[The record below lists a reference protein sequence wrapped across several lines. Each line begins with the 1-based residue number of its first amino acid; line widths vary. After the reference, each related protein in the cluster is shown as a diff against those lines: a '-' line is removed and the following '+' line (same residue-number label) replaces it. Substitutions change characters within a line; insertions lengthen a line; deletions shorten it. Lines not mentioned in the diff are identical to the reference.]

1 MSVRR
6 WVDAFAALSIGLG
19 AAGAAQAGPTFDK
32 VKQAGQI
39 SCGVPTGIAGFAAP
53 DSQGHW
59 AGFDVDV
66 CRALSAA
73 IFGNADKVKYVPLTA
88 QQRFTALQSGE
99 VDLLSNNTTDTL
111 QRDTELG
118 LNFAPVVFYDGQG
131 FLVPKKLGVNIA
143 KELNGATICVQ
154 PGTTTELNLADYF
167 RANKMEFK
175 PVVIEKRD
183 EALSAFFSGRCDVF
197 TGDSSALNADRLSQ
211 APNPDD
217 YIILPERISKEP
229 LAPVVRHGDDQWDDI
244 VRWAVYALI
253 EAEEKGITQKNV
265 DDKLKSD
272 DPNVKRMLGVTP
284 GMGKALG
291 LDEKWA
297 YNEIKLVGNY
307 GEIFDRTLGKDT
319 ELKFERGLNNL
330 WTQGGLMYAD
340 ADPLIEIGAAEVSER
355 WRRTSSG
362 DRRVPP
368 RGATPRSAT
377 SSTRCCSS
385 RSSLRSER
393 FLFTT
398 R

>member
-1 MSVRR
+1 MKIGRLALGVGA
-6 WVDAFAALSIGLG
+6 VGFAACFG
-19 AAGAAQAGPTFDK
+19 AAAQAGPTLDK
-32 VKQAGQI
+32 VKAAGQI

-53 DSQGHW
+53 DNQGHW
-59 AGFDVDV
+59 AGFDVDI

-73 IFGNADKVKYVPLTA
+73 IFGAADKVKYVPLTA

-118 LNFAPVVFYDGQG
+118 LNFAPVVFYDGQA
-131 FLVPKKLGVNIA
+131 FLVAKKLGVKSA

-197 TGDSSALNADRLSQ
+197 TGDSAALNADRLSQ
-211 APNPDD
+211 APTPDD
-217 YIILPERISKEP
+217 YVILPERISKEP
-229 LAPVVRHGDDQWDDI
+229 LAPAIRQGDEQWDDI
-244 VRWAVYALI
+244 VRWVVYALI
-253 EAEEKGITQKNV
+253 EAEERGITTKNV
-265 DDKLKSD
+265 DDMLKSD

-297 YNEIKLVGNY
+297 YNEVKMVGNY

-319 ELKFERGLNNL
+319 ELKFDRGLNNL
-330 WTQGGLMYAD
+330 WKKGGLLYAM
-340 ADPLIEIGAAEVSER
+340 PIR
-355 WRRTSSG
+355 
-362 DRRVPP
+362 
-368 RGATPRSAT
+368 
-377 SSTRCCSS
+377 
-385 RSSLRSER
+385 
-393 FLFTT
+393 
-398 R
+398 

>member
-1 MSVRR
+1 
-6 WVDAFAALSIGLG
+6 
-19 AAGAAQAGPTFDK
+19 
-32 VKQAGQI
+32 
-39 SCGVPTGIAGFAAP
+39 
-53 DSQGHW
+53 
-59 AGFDVDV
+59 
-66 CRALSAA
+66 
-73 IFGNADKVKYVPLTA
+73 VPLTA

-131 FLVPKKLGVNIA
+131 FLVPKKLGVKSA

-183 EALSAFFSGRCDVF
+183 EVLSAFFSGRCDVY
-197 TGDSSALNADRLSQ
+197 TNDSSALNADRLSQ

-217 YIILPERISKEP
+217 YVILPERISKEP

-244 VRWAVYALI
+244 VRWVVYALI
-253 EAEEKGITQKNV
+253 EAEEKGITSKNV
-265 DDKLKSD
+265 DEKLKSD
-272 DPNVKRMLGVTP
+272 EPYIKRMLGVTP

-330 WTQGGLMYAD
+330 WTHGGLMYAM
-340 ADPLIEIGAAEVSER
+340 PIR
-355 WRRTSSG
+355 
-362 DRRVPP
+362 
-368 RGATPRSAT
+368 
-377 SSTRCCSS
+377 
-385 RSSLRSER
+385 
-393 FLFTT
+393 
-398 R
+398 